1 MGNVESYL
9 NELSR
14 GGTERETLNFTIDQA
29 QALHKLSRYQLP
41 DRALWIV
48 KMVQAAVRG
57 EATEIDVRLGK
68 RALQVKFD
76 SPLLSSASELFDRVR
91 SGELPQDPFWL
102 HLLTG
107 IRASFAQPGSTFVL
121 QTVGAQGRSVVVVT
135 EEQTTRFTEPE
146 EREAVPTF
154 TFLVRRPFRTTALK
168 KSLDCE
174 VSHLLRGT
182 ADEHMALLT
191 RCWASPVP
199 LRIDGKLL
207 DTRYDSP
214 LMFRGTV
221 SHLGNR
227 YSRKQILPRLNLSL
241 KYYPP
246 QEGKPALKPDRFG
259 GSSRRE
265 IETSEGEKAFLQ
277 KPVYLDGRFFEWAY
291 ERDSAGMV
299 LINPLGMW
307 RRSAIYFVQDGALV
321 QRVPISLRP
330 PIKILGFEL
339 KSDPLEGATGEQGVE
354 CLVVPVDFNDLD
366 LSHFK
371 LRDAEARRRDLLNWI
386 GRESMGCRRTVIKCL
401 RHFYWLSVNEK
412 VTKVGLTLAGLATI
426 PIGVAGGAAAAAVYS
441 LYQGALV
448 GTWVLFGRWGILHI
462 MKQNFANNYLEYEDF
477 DFTTIE
483 QPPVD

>member
-9 NELSR
+9 DELSR

-29 QALHKLSRYQLP
+29 QALHKLSRHQLP

-68 RALQVKFD
+68 SALQVKFD
-76 SPLLSSASELFDRVR
+76 SELLPPASELLDKIR
-91 SGELPQDPFWL
+91 SGELPRDPFLL

-107 IRASFAQPGSTFVL
+107 MRASFAQPGTSFVL
-121 QTVGAQGRSVVVVT
+121 QTVGPQGKSVVVVT
-135 EEQTTRFTEPE
+135 EEQTTRFTDPE
-146 EREAVPTF
+146 EREPVPTL
-154 TFLVRRPFRTTALK
+154 TFLVRRPFRMTALK
-168 KSLDCE
+168 KALDCE

-199 LRIDGKLL
+199 LRIDGKLM

-221 SHLGNR
+221 SRLKGED
-227 YSRKQILPRLNLSL
+227 SRRQIIPTLNLYL

-246 QEGKPALKPDRFG
+246 QEGRPVLKPDRFE

-265 IETSEGEKAFLQ
+265 IEVSEGEKALLQ
-277 KPVYLDGRFFEWAY
+277 KPVYLDGRFFEWVY

-299 LINPLGMW
+299 LINPLGIW
-307 RRSAIYFVQDGALV
+307 RHSAIYFIQDGALV
-321 QRVPISLRP
+321 QRVPVSLRP
-330 PIKILGFEL
+330 PTKVLGVEL
-339 KSDPLEGATGEQGVE
+339 KSGIWKNFTGEQGVE
-354 CLVVPVDFNDLD
+354 CLVVPVDFEDMD

-386 GRESMGCRRTVIKCL
+386 HRESMGCRRTIIKYF
-401 RHFYWLSVNEK
+401 RHLYWLSSSEK
-412 VTKVGLTLAGLATI
+412 TTKAGLTLAGLAMV
-426 PIGVAGGAAAAAVYS
+426 PLGVAFGTTAVAGYA
-441 LYQGALV
+441 LYQGGLF
-448 GTWVLFGRWGILHI
+448 GTWGLMSRWSVLLM
-462 MKQNFANNYLEYEDF
+462 MKQNFANDYLEFGDL
-477 DFTTIE
+477 DLTTIE
-483 QPPVD
+483 QPPIE